1 MFDAIADIF
10 NSIIFGIKFAIA
22 VIIVFAI
29 WCTFRRITRSS
40 RESKRF
46 PAKDMRGKPL
56 EKTMAFTLSGV
67 NHEHDGSDPQ
77 KVFKQGIPAK
87 SELRLQADPKN
98 RYDKHAIK
106 VFYGDQY
113 IGWIPN
119 TGISSAER
127 KMKDLIFERIQ
138 SGATVLAQFDGYNRT
153 KVYEAPDDLD
163 ESDNDDIDD
172 EDLGAEEDHYQWYKT
187 CDVLC
192 AVYAE

>member
-29 WCTFRRITRSS
+29 WCIFRRITRSS

-87 SELRLQADPKN
+87 SELR
-98 RYDKHAIK
+98 
-106 VFYGDQY
+106 
-113 IGWIPN
+113 
-119 TGISSAER
+119 
-127 KMKDLIFERIQ
+127 
-138 SGATVLAQFDGYNRT
+138 
-153 KVYEAPDDLD
+153 
-163 ESDNDDIDD
+163 
-172 EDLGAEEDHYQWYKT
+172 
-187 CDVLC
+187 
-192 AVYAE
+192 